1 MRFRY
6 VIFLRYTPP
15 PKILGAP
22 AHAGVVTGG
31 HMSRDALFRMGIQS
45 GRVSRVVL
53 EMSKFQHF
61 VRAQRL
67 FAHTATGDDDS

>member
-1 MRFRY
+1 MRLRY

-31 HMSRDALFRMGIQS
+31 HMFRDALFRMGSHS
-45 GRVSRVVL
+45 GRISRVVL

-61 VRAQRL
+61 VRAQTL
-67 FAHTATGDDDS
+67 FAHTATGADDS

>member
-1 MRFRY
+1 MC
-6 VIFLRYTPP
+6 
-15 PKILGAP
+15 
-22 AHAGVVTGG
+22 H
-31 HMSRDALFRMGIQS
+31 DALFRMGIQS